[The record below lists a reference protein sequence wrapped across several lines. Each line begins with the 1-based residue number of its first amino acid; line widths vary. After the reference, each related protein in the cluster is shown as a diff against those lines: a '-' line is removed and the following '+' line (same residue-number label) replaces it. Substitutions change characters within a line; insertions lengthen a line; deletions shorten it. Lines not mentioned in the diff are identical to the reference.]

1 MGKLKRFEE
10 MSMWVSARGLV
21 KDIYAISK
29 TPLFFRDYGLRDQIR
44 RASISIASN
53 IAEGFESQ
61 SNPSF
66 CRFLSSARG
75 SAAEVRA
82 QLYLAL
88 DLGYIS
94 GPDFVAIS
102 SQAESISRQIT
113 GLLNYLK
120 KSPHRK

>member
-21 KDIYAISK
+21 KDIYIVSK

-61 SNPSF
+61 SNPIF

-94 GPDFVAIS
+94 GPDFAEIS